1 MKARS
6 PRPAR
11 PAAGLDDDLIVR
23 RGRTVAFVEVK
34 WRASEVGRDLAID
47 AWRLRRV
54 AAGDTTYEEV
64 LRATQGQPVQEA
76 YRTLRGGGLPT
87 YRAMLTSNDAK
98 EGPIA
103 FGEKRP
109 PRWSGT

>member
-1 MKARS
+1 LMD
-6 PRPAR
+6 
-11 PAAGLDDDLIVR
+11 AAHHMAQQMVQAAPLAL
-23 RGRTVAFVEVK
+23 AAVK
-34 WRASEVGRDLAID
+34 
-47 AWRLRRV
+47 
-54 AAGDTTYEEV
+54 EV

>member
-1 MKARS
+1 MD
-6 PRPAR
+6 
-11 PAAGLDDDLIVR
+11 AAHHMAQQMVQAAPLAL
-23 RGRTVAFVEVK
+23 AAVK
-34 WRASEVGRDLAID
+34 
-47 AWRLRRV
+47 
-54 AAGDTTYEEV
+54 EV
-64 LRATQGQPVQEA
+64 LRATQGQPVHEA